1 MTDTITAGPAARW
14 QTFLSRFYQYPNELS
29 PNSETPRLNQFI
41 DAAQRSISSDPPRPI
56 LLPARVAGATS
67 YFGIAFDTNQSRTLR
82 DLLRSHIG
90 TTWTDFDGR
99 SLPATTTDPL
109 ESAASVLAGDNHLI
123 YRFNVAE
130 ETTTQVAHVL
140 RALTSSLENNPPR
153 EARIAQPVGRLV
165 GQFQDACVYGP
176 ESAARSAYALLA
188 ADHRITARNRLFLQ
202 TQLLASFQHWQELED
217 LPEYGNLLRL
227 DQPSYVSDA
236 LARLAMSKLP
246 DLPTQEEFKP
256 IAVQFGSLIP
266 SVAAIRSA
274 SGARYYTLW
283 ALDGGESVAALR
295 RRLADAGWTPDPVIE
310 HLTADRQTVDACPAT
325 IASPEEKREQVRR
338 AIDSGRYD
346 AAVDVLSTMPAS
358 TEDLPAVIESIGKT
372 FTVKALA
379 LLERHR
385 DVHGEQALRS
395 AMGSTAL
402 PRFDIASSDIA
413 QTLTGLFD
421 GRLEPGERDQLAA
434 DVRERGVAAI
444 RAEGGVDAAV
454 TSIRNLAE
462 TRTAALALEPGLD
475 TCIDLVRDLNASGGM
490 STQVRE
496 LSLCVLELWAYCDNS
511 GDRHRAGRI
520 VQLTSDLLE
529 NGLGRDA
536 FDEVVEYL
544 RAGWDSFHTD
554 VDMPMNVEVLELLLA
569 YMPSG
574 ASKLDAF
581 ARPLLTR
588 IGDHNARRLPAAVLA
603 VAIDIAPVFGT
614 AIQLTERVSQ
624 ELATAGTRRTTSLKI
639 ALYSLIESAADR
651 AANLLRSRHPG
662 LGVVV
667 LTDTV
672 ATSALR
678 NAAHSADL
686 LVIMDKAA
694 THSAVDTLRANRD
707 ARTIRY
713 ASGKGSTSL
722 IEAAEQWLS
731 EQ

>member
-1 MTDTITAGPAARW
+1 
-14 QTFLSRFYQYPNELS
+14 
-29 PNSETPRLNQFI
+29 
-41 DAAQRSISSDPPRPI
+41 
-56 LLPARVAGATS
+56 
-67 YFGIAFDTNQSRTLR
+67 
-82 DLLRSHIG
+82 
-90 TTWTDFDGR
+90 
-99 SLPATTTDPL
+99 
-109 ESAASVLAGDNHLI
+109 
-123 YRFNVAE
+123 
-130 ETTTQVAHVL
+130 
-140 RALTSSLENNPPR
+140 
-153 EARIAQPVGRLV
+153 
-165 GQFQDACVYGP
+165 
-176 ESAARSAYALLA
+176 
-188 ADHRITARNRLFLQ
+188 
-202 TQLLASFQHWQELED
+202 LED
-217 LPEYGNLLRL
+217 LPEYGNLLHL
-227 DQPSYVSDA
+227 DQPSFVSDA
-236 LARLAMSKLP
+236 LAHLAMSKLP
-246 DLPTQEEFKP
+246 DLPRQEDFQPVAIK
-256 IAVQFGSLIP
+256 FGALIP
-266 SVAAIRSA
+266 SVAVIRSA
-274 SGARYYTLW
+274 LGARYYTLW

-295 RRLADAGWTPDPVIE
+295 QRLADSGWIPDPVIDR
-310 HLTADRQTVDACPAT
+310 LATDPQAVDAPPATADSVEQ
-325 IASPEEKREQVRR
+325 KREQVRR

-358 TEDLPAVIESIGKT
+358 TEDLPAVIESVGKT
-372 FTVKALA
+372 LTAKALV

-385 DVHGEQALRS
+385 ESHGEQALRN

-402 PRFDIASSDIA
+402 PRIDIVGSDIPQA
-413 QTLTGLFD
+413 LTALFD
-421 GRLEPGERDQLAA
+421 GHLELGERDRLAA
-434 DVRERGVAAI
+434 GVRERGVAAI
-444 RAEGGVDAAV
+444 RAAGGVDAAV

-475 TCIDLVRDLNASGGM
+475 ICIDLVRDLRASGAT
-490 STQVRE
+490 STQVRA

-529 NGLGRDA
+529 TGLGRDA

-554 VDMPMNVEVLELLLA
+554 VDMPMTVEVLELLLT

-574 ASKLDAF
+574 ASKLDTF

-588 IGDHNARRLPAAVLA
+588 IGDHNAHRLPTAVLA
-603 VAIDIAPVFGT
+603 VAIDIAPAFGT
-614 AIQLTERVSQ
+614 AIQLTERAPR
-624 ELATAGTRRTTSLKI
+624 ELAAAGTPRAISLKI

-694 THSAVDTLRANRD
+694 THSAVDALRANRD
-707 ARTIRY
+707 TSTIRY